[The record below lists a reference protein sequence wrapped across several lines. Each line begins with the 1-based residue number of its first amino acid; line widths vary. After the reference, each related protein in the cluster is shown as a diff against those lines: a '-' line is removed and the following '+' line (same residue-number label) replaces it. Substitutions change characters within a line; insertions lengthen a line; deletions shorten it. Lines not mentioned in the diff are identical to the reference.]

1 MGKSLQTF
9 IFHILLSDDEQSKW
23 NHCVSNSN
31 FYVKEIKQLRIF
43 KYNIFRNTF
52 FKVCFVH
59 LKFFSPNSSQ
69 FYSASTFQRNCE

>member
-52 FKVCFVH
+52 F
-59 LKFFSPNSSQ
+59 
-69 FYSASTFQRNCE
+69 